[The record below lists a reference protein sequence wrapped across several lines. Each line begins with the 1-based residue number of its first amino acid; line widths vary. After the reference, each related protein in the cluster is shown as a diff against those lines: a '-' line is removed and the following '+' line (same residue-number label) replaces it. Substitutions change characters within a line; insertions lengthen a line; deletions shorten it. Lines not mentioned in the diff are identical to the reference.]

1 MAVIPTKV
9 TTSTTICV
17 AIDAPAS
24 RSRKVSFGGC
34 LVWWVAALV
43 LLTSR
48 TIAGAAD
55 ADQPGSDLLPAPRPV
70 VRFERDPSGDG
81 FRLGRTTWLAGD
93 ATVVGLVPEHGAA
106 RAELD
111 DISLLLRYE
120 PTPRLSLFSETRL
133 ENTVSLEEGR
143 GLRAGSGELSIER
156 LYAEILLTPHLELR
170 VGKVLTPFGLWN
182 VIRRAPLSWTVERPI
197 ITEHAFPQHVTGL
210 SLHFQETWRGW
221 SFDATGYGPA
231 QDELAF
237 RGSDERGL
245 IVGGR
250 TAVGHTAGSAFV
262 TLALDAATFEEPLT
276 RRWTQS
282 SGADAEVDVRGHQI
296 TGEFAYEQG
305 GAIAGARSY
314 GLYVQDAFPLIA
326 NLYGVVRFEQFQPR
340 IGSSTAAGLLGVSW
354 RPARS
359 IIVKVDYQFM
369 TRPVGDVTPGLL
381 AAVSLFF

>member
-1 MAVIPTKV
+1 M
-9 TTSTTICV
+9 
-17 AIDAPAS
+17 
-24 RSRKVSFGGC
+24 VSFGGC
-34 LVWWVAALV
+34 WVRWVAALV

-48 TIAGAAD
+48 TVTTAAD
-55 ADQPGSDLLPAPRPV
+55 ADGPRSDLLPAPIPV

-81 FRLGRTTWLAGD
+81 FRLGRAIWLAGD
-93 ATVVGLVPEHGAA
+93 ATVVGIVPEHGAA

-120 PTPRLSLFSETRL
+120 ATPRLSLFSETRL

-143 GLRAGSGELSIER
+143 GLRAGSADLSIER
-156 LYAEILLTPHLELR
+156 LYAEILLTPHIDVR

-197 ITEHAFPQHVTGL
+197 ITEHAFPEHVTGL
-210 SLHFQETWRGW
+210 SLHYQETLRGW

-231 QDELAF
+231 QDELAL
-237 RGSDERGL
+237 RGSDETGL
-245 IVGGR
+245 LVGGR
-250 TAVGHTAGSAFV
+250 TAVGHTAGNAFV
-262 TLALDAATFEEPLT
+262 TLGLDAATFEEPPT

-282 SGADAEVDVRGHQI
+282 YGADGEVDVLGHQI
-296 TGEFAYEQG
+296 TGEFAYARG
-305 GAIAGARSY
+305 GPTAGTRSY

-326 NLYGVVRFEQFQPR
+326 NLYGVVRFEQFQPKS
-340 IGSSTAAGLLGVSW
+340 GSSTEAGLLGVSW